1 MGLRES
7 LSNLGGFDVP
17 LGFARTVTWRPSR
30 AGLNAGLASL
40 VLMASASSV
49 HNATANSETRTLS
62 FYHTHS
68 RESVTVTF
76 KRNGRYDED
85 GLKKLNHFLRDWRNQ
100 DSTTMDRRL
109 FDIVWEVYR
118 DVDASQP
125 IQIISAYRS
134 PATNA
139 MLRRRSS
146 GVARHSQHMLGH
158 AMDFFIPGVSLEKV
172 RIAGLRL
179 QRGGVG
185 FYPTSGSPF
194 VHLDTGSVRH
204 WPRMTYAQL
213 ERVFPNGRTVHLP
226 ASGGT
231 MPGYQ
236 LAAADIQKR
245 GSGDSVSLASSKPG
259 NLLAS
264 LFGKKSSSEDEDESA
279 APAIAPSKP
288 TPAPSLMAAAT
299 AAAPE
304 KSDPVPMPRAKP
316 AAANV
321 VLASADTETVP
332 LPRPKQQIVAAA
344 PAPKNDGRPQ
354 NPADIINAR
363 GFWDDIP
370 EPKQATPQQVA
381 ALTARQALERIAAQ
395 EQGVQETG
403 VKESTFA
410 KALAYAPPRTSPV
423 DRSHVV
429 AASAPIPRSIRPNV
443 PNKNAMVVNEVTT
456 VIGKSLGQPGP
467 VAISTR
473 LTAAYIPENHIWT
486 RAMIVAPSVT
496 TAMSVSSIGDGDLTV
511 LRAHFAKPQ
520 SVVAMSFSDDPQAG
534 LVSDQFTGSATAK
547 LVTTS
552 FAMRTASLR

>member
-17 LGFARTVTWRPSR
+17 LGFARKVTWRPSR

-118 DVDASQP
+118 DVDATQP

-158 AMDFFIPGVSLEKV
+158 AMDFFIPGVQLEKI

-226 ASGGT
+226 SSGGT

-245 GSGDSVSLASSKPG
+245 GNSDSVSLASSKPG

-264 LFGKKSSSEDEDESA
+264 LFGRKSSSDDEDESA

-288 TPAPSLMAAAT
+288 TPAAT
-299 AAAPE
+299 VVAAAAPAA
-304 KSDPVPMPRAKP
+304 SADPVPMPRAKP
-316 AAANV
+316 PAANMQ
-321 VLASADTETVP
+321 LASADAETIP
-332 LPRPKQQIVAAA
+332 LPRPKQQIAAAA

-354 NPADIINAR
+354 SPADIINAR

-381 ALTARQALERIAAQ
+381 ALTARQALEKIGEAQ
-395 EQGVQETG
+395 PTRG
-403 VKESTFA
+403 ESTFA
-410 KALAYAPPRTSPV
+410 KAMAYALPGNSPV

-443 PNKNAMVVNEVTT
+443 PNKNSMVVNEVTT

-467 VAISTR
+467 VAIATR

-496 TAMSVSSIGDGDLTV
+496 TAMSVASIGDGDLTV

-520 SVVAMSFSDDPQAG
+520 SVVAMGFSDDPQAG

-547 LVTTS
+547 LETTS
-552 FAMRTASLR
+552 FAMRTAALR

>member
-1 MGLRES
+1 
-7 LSNLGGFDVP
+7 
-17 LGFARTVTWRPSR
+17 
-30 AGLNAGLASL
+30 LNAGLASL

-49 HNATANSETRTLS
+49 HNATANGETRTLS

-118 DVDASQP
+118 DVDGTQP

-158 AMDFFIPGVSLEKV
+158 AMDFFIPGVALEKV

-236 LAAADIQKR
+236 LAAAEIQKR

-264 LFGKKSSSEDEDESA
+264 LFGRKSSSDDEDESA

-288 TPAPSLMAAAT
+288 TQAAT
-299 AAAPE
+299 VVAAAAPAA
-304 KSDPVPMPRAKP
+304 SADPVPMPRAKP
-316 AAANV
+316 PAANV
-321 VLASADTETVP
+321 QLASADTETIP
-332 LPRPKQQIVAAA
+332 LPRPKMPIPATA
-344 PAPKNDGRPQ
+344 APKNDGRPQ
-354 NPADIINAR
+354 TPSDIINAR

-381 ALTARQALERIAAQ
+381 ALTARQALDRIAEQ
-395 EQGVQETG
+395 EQGVN
-403 VKESTFA
+403 ESTFA
-410 KALAYAPPRTSPV
+410 KALAYAPPRSSPV

-443 PNKNAMVVNEVTT
+443 PNRNSMVVNEVTT
-456 VIGKSLGQPGP
+456 VIGKSLGQSGP

-486 RAMIVAPSVT
+486 RAMIIAPSVT
-496 TAMSVSSIGDGDLTV
+496 TTMSVSSIGDGDLTV

-520 SVVAMSFSDDPQAG
+520 TVVAMSFSDDPQAG